1 MATARKEPKMGKEYT
16 VDDPEYWVLF
26 AKSIGN
32 PVPEIEDDS
41 KFVDENGVVIA
52 GETTEEADQP
62 E

>member
-1 MATARKEPKMGKEYT
+1 MGKEYT
-16 VDDPEYWVLF
+16 MDDPEYWVLF

-52 GETTEEADQP
+52 GETAEEADQP
-62 E
+62 EQP